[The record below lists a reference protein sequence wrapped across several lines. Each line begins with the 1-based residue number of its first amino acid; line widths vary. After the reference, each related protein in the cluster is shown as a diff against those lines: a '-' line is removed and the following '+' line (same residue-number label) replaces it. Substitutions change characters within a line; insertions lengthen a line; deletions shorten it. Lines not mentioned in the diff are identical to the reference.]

1 MNKMFTGKTVIFLL
15 CLGVPVLDFQLSS
28 YIFYLV
34 LTNKFNSSVNTKIG
48 VSAKSIQFLHWTK
61 LSKIIKLI
69 VYLSR

>member
-48 VSAKSIQFLHWTK
+48 FSAKSIQFLHWTK